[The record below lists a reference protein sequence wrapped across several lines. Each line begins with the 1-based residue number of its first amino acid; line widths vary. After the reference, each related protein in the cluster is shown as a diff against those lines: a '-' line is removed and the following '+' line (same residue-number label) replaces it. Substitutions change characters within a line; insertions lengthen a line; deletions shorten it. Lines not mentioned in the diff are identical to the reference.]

1 VSPSNAATAADEVIL
16 EVLPGQAWILE
27 DWQQP
32 LYSTLG
38 RGRGVV
44 LVGPSGQGPVLPFA
58 GLGAEGEREMY
69 EKHLN
74 RVHLPQLS
82 PVMWSWQQG
91 YPRKE
96 LGVPIKPAY
105 NAGMGSYETATPIN
119 PKGSPVWSDTW
130 QQRAAGAF
138 QRVSPYA
145 LGNGAETASAP
156 RPWYHW
162 AIGMGLVGLLG
173 VAVLK
178 WTE

>member
-1 VSPSNAATAADEVIL
+1 MSPNNATATDEVIL
-16 EVLPGQAWILE
+16 EVLPGQAWVLE
-27 DWQQP
+27 EWQQP

-44 LVGPSGQGPVLPFA
+44 LVGPSRQGSVLPFA

-74 RVHLPQLS
+74 RVHLSRLS

-105 NAGMGSYETATPIN
+105 NGMGAYETATPIS

-130 QQRAAGAF
+130 QQRAAGAL
-138 QRVSPYA
+138 QRVSPYG
-145 LGNGAETASAP
+145 LGNGVETTNGA

-162 AIGMGLVGLLG
+162 AIGLGLLG
-173 VAVLK
+173 VVGAALIK
-178 WTE
+178 WTD